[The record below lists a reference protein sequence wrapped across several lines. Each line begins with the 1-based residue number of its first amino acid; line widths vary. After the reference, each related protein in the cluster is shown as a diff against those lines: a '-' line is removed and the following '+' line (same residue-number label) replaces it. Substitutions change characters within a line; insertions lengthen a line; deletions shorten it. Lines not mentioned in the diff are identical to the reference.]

1 MESDEIRAAL
11 READLAEAAPWTEY
25 PPTPWWYVPV
35 ASLWAGSLVLVLAL
49 SIRPLLLLLVA
60 AELLFLAWY
69 RRYRG
74 LWPTGAAPRELRGPI
89 WLCVTLMAV
98 TAAAAWAAYLLAG
111 PWWSAATTT
120 VLTAGVLGW
129 YERAYADAARRTR
142 ERLA

>member
-1 MESDEIRAAL
+1 MESDEIREAL

-35 ASLWAGSLVLVLAL
+35 ASLWAGFLVLAL
-49 SIRPLLLLLVA
+49 SFDNRPLFLLLVA
-60 AELLFLAWY
+60 AELLSLWWY

-89 WLCVTLMAV
+89 RLCLALLAV
-98 TAAAAWAAYLLAG
+98 TVAAAGAAYLLAG

-120 VLTAGVLGW
+120 LLTAAVLGW